1 MVDIAGKPALVF
13 LADTHLLLSI
23 LLGHP
28 TLHLL
33 LLGYGNGGLLCTRVC
48 VLAHDPVVPN
58 RATRGDQILEGP
70 VIALSG
76 GAL

>member
-1 MVDIAGKPALVF
+1 MVHIAGKPTLVL
-13 LADTHLLLSI
+13 LATAHLLLSI

-58 RATRGDQILEGP
+58 RSTWGDQILDEL